1 MGFERKD
8 EGQCRSTS
16 RVAGPLGKSLS
27 HFGQGLH
34 PELRHFPERWEK
46 ICVAFVQATGA
57 PGSSGGRVG
66 GRGCG
71 TVTPGEAMRRG
82 PADGEDSRVID
93 AMVGVRSGAVKR
105 LGETCK
111 SLGRPEGDDR
121 GTGGL
126 ATGFWGGS
134 DRCGRMKQKVWQMVS
149 QRNLDVEAIQPELQR
164 LGMTEVI
171 G

>member
-1 MGFERKD
+1 MAAAVGISAVSAIAAIR
-8 EGQCRSTS
+8 GTISCVHPRRS
-16 RVAGPLGKSLS
+16 AG
-27 HFGQGLH
+27 
-34 PELRHFPERWEK
+34 
-46 ICVAFVQATGA
+46 
-57 PGSSGGRVG
+57 
-66 GRGCG
+66 GCG

-111 SLGRPEGDDR
+111 SLERPEGDDR

-149 QRNLDVEAIQPELQR
+149 QRNLDVEAIQPELQQVAQLHPYMR
-164 LGMTEVI
+164 QLIQGFLDHLAQQRGCAQIEGVVFSV
-171 G
+171 